1 MHTPLLA
8 ALLLLSAAPGRA
20 QACALGGRIL
30 GPGGRP
36 AAGVLVAA
44 VPLGATPMAPGLA
57 GPVRTDAQGRF
68 TLRVEAGGYQLT
80 GARAGLLGAY
90 LGTAWARPGRGGQD
104 LVLRMEP
111 GGVACAGTLDDGEG
125 RPVPGAQV
133 LFWNPRS
140 GLCHLASLTGTA
152 FRAELPP
159 GGYQVQAMAPGRP
172 GVLAGFTAASGAP
185 PLRFRLPPGGAPPA
199 VTDWIRAHAMP
210 LATVEPGAGL
220 EDLEPLGAALGGAR
234 MVALGE
240 GTHGTREFYRLKH
253 RILEYLVERKG
264 FRVLAVEAGLSEAQ
278 AADAYVVEGRGTPE
292 RAVAALR
299 FWTCGSEE
307 MVDLL
312 RWMRRWNEDP
322 GHPRKLRFHG
332 FDIQSPDV
340 ALRVL
345 RSFLAGR
352 DPETAAWLGDRL
364 GEFRKARGPV
374 EPADP
379 ARRAALIAEAEE
391 LEARVGASRDRIV
404 AAADP
409 RAFEIA
415 LRHCRILVQAAR
427 MGTSSPAIYEVRD
440 AAMAE
445 NARWIRDL
453 EGGAGT
459 VLWAHNLHVA
469 SGTLLPG
476 CDSMGAH
483 LRKALGPDFVN
494 VGFTFLEGGFLA
506 RTGGDPQVPPAPC
519 RLEAAPFATLALVLA
534 GAGPARFALDLR
546 NPPPAVR
553 AWLEEGPA
561 HPQVGATFDPA
572 RPWSVMDGR
581 PLPGRFDLLVFVRT
595 TTAARMP

>member
-1 MHTPLLA
+1 MRTPLLA
-8 ALLLLSAAPGRA
+8 ALLLLSAVPGRG
-20 QACALGGRIL
+20 QACVLGGRIL
-30 GPGGRP
+30 DPGGRP
-36 AAGVLVAA
+36 LPGVLVAA

-57 GPVRTDAQGRF
+57 GSVRTDAGGRF
-68 TLRVEAGGYQLT
+68 TLRVEAGGYRLT
-80 GARAGLLGAY
+80 GTRAGLLGAY
-90 LGTAWARPGRGGQD
+90 LGTAWAKPGPGGQD
-104 LVLRMEP
+104 LVLRMAQ
-111 GGVACAGTLDDGEG
+111 GGVPCTGTLDDGEG
-125 RPVPGAQV
+125 HPVAGAQV

-140 GLCHLASLTGTA
+140 GLCHPAALTGMA
-152 FRAELPP
+152 FRADLPP

-172 GVLAGFTAASGAP
+172 GTLARFTAAEGAP
-185 PLRFRLPPGGAPPA
+185 ALRFHLRPGGAPPGVSA
-199 VTDWIRAHAMP
+199 WIRASAMP
-210 LATVEPGAGL
+210 LATTEPGEGL

-240 GTHGTREFYRLKH
+240 GTHGTRDFYRLKH

-264 FRVLAVEAGLSEAQ
+264 FRVLAVEAGLPEAQ
-278 AADAYVVEGRGTPE
+278 VADAYVVEGRGTPE
-292 RAVAALR
+292 LAAAALR

-307 MVDLL
+307 MADLL

-332 FDIQSPDV
+332 LDIQSPDV

-345 RSFLAGR
+345 HGFLAGK
-352 DPETAAWLGDRL
+352 DPETAAWLQERL
-364 GEFRKARGPV
+364 GEFRKARGPA

-379 ARRAALIAEAEE
+379 VRRAALIAEAEE

-404 AAADP
+404 AAANA
-409 RAFEIA
+409 RAFGVA

-427 MGTSSPAIYEVRD
+427 MGTSSPGIYEVRD

-469 SGTLLPG
+469 SGTLGPG
-476 CDSMGAH
+476 CASMGAH
-483 LRKALGPDFVN
+483 LRRELGPDFVN

-506 RTGGDPQVPPAPC
+506 RTGEGPHVPPVPC
-519 RLEAAPFATLALVLA
+519 RLEAATFATLAQVLA

-572 RPWSVMDGR
+572 RPWSVMDDR